1 MAINKKNNFGNIN
14 ITKEAISTLVGG
26 IVTECY
32 GVVGMA
38 SKNIIKDGIA
48 ELLKYDNYS
57 KGVIVTNTNDTL
69 SIDVYI
75 IIGFGVKISEVTNAV
90 QSKVK
95 YMLEKTLQIEIKE
108 CNVYVQGIRIID

>member
-1 MAINKKNNFGNIN
+1 MAINKNTNFGNIN

-32 GVVGMA
+32 GIVGMA

-57 KGVIVTNTNDTL
+57 KGVIVTSDNDTI
-69 SIDVYI
+69 SIDVYV
-75 IIGFGVKISEVTNAV
+75 IIGFGVKISEVTTAV

-95 YMLEKTLQIEIKE
+95 YMLEKTLQTEVKK
-108 CNVYVQGIRIID
+108 CNVYVQGIRIND